1 MSPRRAR
8 TPTCVVIWWG
18 DIPSQVMVRD
28 EEHTLKAELPARFQH
43 AYRCR
48 QPLFQYF
55 QFAIDRYS

>member
-28 EEHTLKAELPARFQH
+28 DEVT
-43 AYRCR
+43 
-48 QPLFQYF
+48 
-55 QFAIDRYS
+55 S